1 MLRDVAITHAQSR
14 IAYMPVL
21 TEIFEIGHRK
31 KLFTSPVDST
41 NVCLEQEKQITGKTN
56 NRKTRN
62 YYIRKAD
69 YM

>member
-41 NVCLEQEKQITGKTN
+41 NVCLEQEKQITGKQEIIIYES
-56 NRKTRN
+56 RLHV
-62 YYIRKAD
+62 
-69 YM
+69 MP